1 MSPHDGGDDGG
12 DGDGDGDGLLFAGVR
27 FALAGFDPV
36 TESQV
41 RPHASPHSLAAR
53 LDAKI
58 SSPSVPIR
66 FRLTG

>member
-41 RPHASPHSLAAR
+41 RPPLPPR
-53 LDAKI
+53 D
-58 SSPSVPIR
+58 SVP
-66 FRLTG
+66 FRYDSRADSVG